1 MTEEIDRQLQEETP
15 AEKADAVVKGG
26 RKFPDVTVFLLVLL
40 TILVLSIAYFF
51 VFALPGIQRDRLAW
65 EKEKYNRER
74 HVKES
79 YEGCVEAAEREYRR
93 YIELNATP
101 VDKQAGAYSAPAD
114 VWEAADGRKQADLD
128 QCSSRFGR

>member
-1 MTEEIDRQLQEETP
+1 MTEESERQAQAETP

-26 RKFPDVTVFLLVLL
+26 RKYPDVTVFLLALL

-65 EKEKYNRER
+65 EKEKYNRQLQ
-74 HVKES
+74 VAGS
-79 YEGCVEAAEREYRR
+79 YDGCVEAAEREYRR

-114 VWEAADGRKQADLD
+114 VWDAADGRKQADLD
-128 QCSSRFGR
+128 ECSRRFGR